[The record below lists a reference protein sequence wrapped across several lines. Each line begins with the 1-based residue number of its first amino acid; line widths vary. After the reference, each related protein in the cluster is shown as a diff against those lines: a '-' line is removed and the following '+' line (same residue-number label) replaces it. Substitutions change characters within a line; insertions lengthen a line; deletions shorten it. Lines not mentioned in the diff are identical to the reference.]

1 LSVFLSRDNPASIH
15 PDRRRWLVEPASAS
29 GNRLPSGRE
38 SVLLEQLGGK
48 PKRFTDAQRMR
59 LARSAKALGRHRL
72 GQLSTIVTPDTL
84 LRWFRV
90 LIAKKWTYAR
100 TNPLGR
106 PGVTPELEKLVLKLI
121 EQNPTWG
128 SNRIVGALDN
138 LGCTLSDSTIDNI
151 RQRHGFDPAPVRR
164 KTTTW
169 RSFLKAHWE
178 TLIAADFFT
187 TEVLTWNGLFTFYT
201 FFVIELRSRW
211 LHVCGTTVSP
221 NADWMGQ
228 VARQLVDAVDGFAS
242 GKTHLI
248 LDRDTKYC
256 ESFQQILQTAGVKI
270 VRCPPRVPQCNA
282 HAERFVRSIKE
293 ECLSRLI
300 FLSAQHLRS
309 TIALYAD
316 HYRHRRNHQGI
327 ENKLIEPPEFLPKV
341 GRIRCQKQLGGML
354 NYYYRQ
360 AA

>member
-1 LSVFLSRDNPASIH
+1 
-15 PDRRRWLVEPASAS
+15 
-29 GNRLPSGRE
+29 
-38 SVLLEQLGGK
+38 
-48 PKRFTDAQRMR
+48 M
-59 LARSAKALGRHRL
+59 
-72 GQLSTIVTPDTL
+72 
-84 LRWFRV
+84 
-90 LIAKKWTYAR
+90 
-100 TNPLGR
+100 
-106 PGVTPELEKLVLKLI
+106 TPELEKLVLKLI
-121 EQNPTWG
+121 EQNPTWS

-138 LGCTLSDSTIDNI
+138 LGYTLSDSTIDNI

-178 TLIAADFFT
+178 ILIAADFFT

-211 LHVCGTTVSP
+211 VHVCGTTVSP

-270 VRCPPRVPQCNA
+270 VRCQPRVPQCNA

-309 TIALYAD
+309 TIALYAMKCQSSSSAEFFGSTGLMCAPITGPPLPM
-316 HYRHRRNHQGI
+316 HQATNRSKLSAITRRCPLKCFESI
-327 ENKLIEPPEFLPKV
+327 ARE
-341 GRIRCQKQLGGML
+341 R
-354 NYYYRQ
+354 
-360 AA
+360 